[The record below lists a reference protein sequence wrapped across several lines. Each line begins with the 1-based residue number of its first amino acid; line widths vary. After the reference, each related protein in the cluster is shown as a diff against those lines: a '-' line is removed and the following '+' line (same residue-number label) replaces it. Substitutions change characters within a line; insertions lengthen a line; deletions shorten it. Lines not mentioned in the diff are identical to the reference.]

1 MWISLLVCKPVS
13 HECVVFWNILETVL
27 GLKIKCYSLCMICP
41 ESMNILV
48 FVMYTHSRQLS
59 IYTEYSNQQIKSEQI
74 NTYMKIILYL
84 DHLYLLQVIQTT
96 K

>member
-1 MWISLLVCKPVS
+1 
-13 HECVVFWNILETVL
+13 
-27 GLKIKCYSLCMICP
+27 
-41 ESMNILV
+41 
-48 FVMYTHSRQLS
+48 MYTHSRQLS